1 MQPSKGF
8 TLIELMIV
16 IAVVAVIAAI
26 AIPAY
31 GEQVRKSRRAE
42 ASRFVGEMQLSLERW
57 RAENP
62 CYGTTPNPPCASL
75 SGTYPPLPD
84 ATTSAFY
91 ELEIVAANTTTTNYR
106 ITATP
111 RTGSVQADDRCGVLT
126 LDRSTDQGKPAWG
139 NPACN

>member
-1 MQPSKGF
+1 MQQSKGF

-16 IAVVAVIAAI
+16 IAVVAIIAAI

-42 ASRFVGEMQLSLERW
+42 ASRFVGDMQLSLERW

-62 CYGTTPNPPCASL
+62 SYAVCSPTPCGSGAYPVAPTATAS
-75 SGTYPPLPD
+75 P
-84 ATTSAFY
+84 FY
-91 ELEIVAANTTTTNYR
+91 ELQIVAANTTPANYR

-139 NPACN
+139 NAACN